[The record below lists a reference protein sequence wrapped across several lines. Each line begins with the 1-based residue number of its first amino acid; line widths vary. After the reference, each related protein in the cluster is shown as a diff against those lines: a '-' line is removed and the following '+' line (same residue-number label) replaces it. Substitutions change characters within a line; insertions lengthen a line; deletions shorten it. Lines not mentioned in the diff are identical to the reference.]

1 MSTEIKYD
9 QTNEVKLTEA
19 SQNTIE
25 DLPKSSKP
33 DSSGCHSKLNKEKSV
48 KSLIVIMKY

>member
-25 DLPKSSKP
+25 DLPKSSNCLLYTSP
-33 DSSGCHSKLNKEKSV
+33 SPRDRTRSRMPSSA
-48 KSLIVIMKY
+48 

>member
-19 SQNTIE
+19 SQDQMENLLEI
-25 DLPKSSKP
+25 L
-33 DSSGCHSKLNKEKSV
+33 
-48 KSLIVIMKY
+48 

>member
-19 SQNTIE
+19 SQNSIE
-25 DLPKSSKP
+25 DLEIPA
-33 DSSGCHSKLNKEKSV
+33 
-48 KSLIVIMKY
+48 